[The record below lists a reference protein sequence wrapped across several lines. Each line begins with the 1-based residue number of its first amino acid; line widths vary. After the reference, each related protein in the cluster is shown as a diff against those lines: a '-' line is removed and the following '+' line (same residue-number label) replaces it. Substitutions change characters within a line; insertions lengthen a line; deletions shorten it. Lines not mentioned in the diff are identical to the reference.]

1 MGDPAWDGGG
11 RDLHRRTGWVDGAG
25 GGTTARCRINDPAA
39 SYGVLGYQRTQ
50 QVAGNG
56 PVEIQLRIS
65 NLFGAMMLNISA
77 DDFGGHL
84 VTDGTGKISIL
95 PKLPAPQAPFD
106 TRKLLGNRSST
117 QALATSHDLDD
128 RVPGWEGAKIW
139 WSGLPSISSSSD
151 VILLRNIGKQFP
163 YSLLDLAVQ
172 NTAPIFGRPNQMVQS
187 IVDRMRGASENHAD
201 TVADPADLD
210 REH

>member
-1 MGDPAWDGGG
+1 
-11 RDLHRRTGWVDGAG
+11 
-25 GGTTARCRINDPAA
+25 
-39 SYGVLGYQRTQ
+39 
-50 QVAGNG
+50 
-56 PVEIQLRIS
+56 
-65 NLFGAMMLNISA
+65 MMLNISA

-84 VTDGTGKISIL
+84 VTDGAGKIPIL

-106 TRKLLGNRSST
+106 ARKFPENRSSA
-117 QALATSHDLDD
+117 QALETSHDLDD

-151 VILLRNIGKQFP
+151 VILLRNIGKEFP
-163 YSLLDLAVQ
+163 YPLLDLTFQ
-172 NTAPIFGRPNQMVQS
+172 DIPPILGRPNQMVQS

-210 REH
+210 RALSPLSRSLIPPAASSGAA